1 MLVRTSMTARTTVV
15 SALLVSVLGTSPG
28 LAQDGS
34 GRNVGLYFTSE
45 FSTVSTFGNSE
56 SLTLGLSTTLGHLW
70 EKSEV
75 RFEGG
80 GIRTESTIKTRTATG
95 TPQSFVVQDQ
105 RRTEKTA
112 EAYYLRGR
120 IDRTVNARF
129 FLFGGADWLRNTFAG
144 IDNRMLLAAGA
155 GNTWI
160 ETEKTRFKTDAG
172 ITYSFQDD
180 VFTNPLLKMNFPG
193 VRLGYDLRSK
203 LSETTDLESSL
214 VGDWNL
220 ENTEDVRL
228 NLVNAV
234 AITINSKLALKPA
247 LKLLWQNTPSS
258 TQVSLFDN
266 AGAATGETVL
276 VPLHKLDSFFTLS
289 LVLKL

>member
-1 MLVRTSMTARTTVV
+1 MRDCISGIARATAILTLIV
-15 SALLVSVLGTSPG
+15 AVLGTGPSS
-28 LAQDGS
+28 AQSRD
-34 GRNVGLYFTSE
+34 VGLYFTSE

-75 RFEGG
+75 KFEGG
-80 GIRTESTIKTRTATG
+80 GVRTESTIKTRTATG
-95 TPQSFVVQDQ
+95 TPQSFVVQDVS
-105 RRTEKTA
+105 RTEKTA

-120 IDRTVNARF
+120 ADRTVNARLF
-129 FLFGGADWLRNTFAG
+129 VFGGADWLRNTFAG
-144 IDNRMLLAAGA
+144 IDSRMLLAAGA

-160 ETEKTRFKTDAG
+160 ETENTRLKTDAG
-172 ITYSFQDD
+172 FTYTFQSD
-180 VFTNPLLKMNFPG
+180 VFDNPLIKMNFPG

-203 LSETTDLESSL
+203 LSATADFESSL

-220 ENTEDVRL
+220 DNTDDVRL

-234 AITINSKLALKPA
+234 SVNISSNLALKPA
-247 LKLLWQNTPSS
+247 LKLLWQNTPAS
-258 TQVSLFDN
+258 TQANLFDN
-266 AGAATGETVL
+266 AGVPTGETVL
-276 VPLHKLDSFFTLS
+276 VPLYKLDSFFTLS